1 MFLNSSCNPSLPYLG
16 LAYLQYAHR
25 VVLAAAAGDM
35 GQGKA
40 AGRIL
45 LLSSQFGQSPK
56 PPTFLVSYKGYVNL
70 ALQLCA
76 LGREEWGGKDVKLS
90 DSRNL

>member
-1 MFLNSSCNPSLPYLG
+1 MAHVPQFLMQSVVALSRPRVLTV
-16 LAYLQYAHR
+16 QYAHR

-56 PPTFLVSYKGYVNL
+56 TAAPTFLVSYKGYVNL

-76 LGREEWGGKDVKLS
+76 LGRSGKA
-90 DSRNL
+90 RM